1 MLGKFK
7 LILPRA
13 YSCRPR
19 PLDLSPPSRS
29 ATAGHG
35 GTRHVPRRRGHG
47 SSRSLRLRRRCGKVH
62 VVCVS
67 VRLYGRRRQTA
78 HGLAVKV
85 RRGCRDS
92 PEPPVECGGAQD
104 RTPRGRG
111 DAGGRPRSLPAS
123 SRATGA
129 RWPVLDFN
137 QQPFLSGTTNSHSTH
152 CHAGYEPTAVRE
164 RPMPVR
170 NSSTD
175 HRHRRRHRRRCRR
188 RHHRHR
194 HHHHLHH
201 RHHHH
206 YHHHDTTHH
215 YSPRPPWVRT
225 AVDHCKPH
233 LRRARGQ

>member
-1 MLGKFK
+1 MLSTRT
-7 LILPRA
+7 RA
-13 YSCRPR
+13 AGPR
-19 PLDLSPPSRS
+19 PL
-29 ATAGHG
+29 T
-35 GTRHVPRRRGHG
+35 PR
-47 SSRSLRLRRRCGKVH
+47 
-62 VVCVS
+62 
-67 VRLYGRRRQTA
+67 
-78 HGLAVKV
+78 LAVKV

-104 RTPRGRG
+104 RSPRGRG

-175 HRHRRRHRRRCRR
+175 HRHRRRHRRRRR
-188 RHHRHR
+188 RRRVDPAASCQPIVSLAWPPQSAGTSSRHR
-194 HHHHLHH
+194 AQGKSRNPARAHG
-201 RHHHH
+201 
-206 YHHHDTTHH
+206 
-215 YSPRPPWVRT
+215 PWR
-225 AVDHCKPH
+225 
-233 LRRARGQ
+233 